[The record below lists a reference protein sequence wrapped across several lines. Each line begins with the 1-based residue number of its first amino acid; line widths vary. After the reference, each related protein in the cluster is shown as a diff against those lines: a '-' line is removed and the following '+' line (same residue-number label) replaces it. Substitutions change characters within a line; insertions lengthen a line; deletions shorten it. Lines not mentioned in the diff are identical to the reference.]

1 MNRCSLCGRRM
12 LISNG
17 EFGLSCLKK
26 SGDLLNLDGIKN
38 LKGEKTLNKE
48 VVKILN
54 KGKLPNKQQKLL
66 TNRYL
71 TLKLLEQVDM
81 SCYDDIRQAIR
92 KDIEKI
98 NTKTTEQDLETMDTM
113 PLKYANEILSLYLK
127 FNLSDKVWTGE
138 EEFELKENMLFN
150 TILFGF
156 SYYYN
161 KKPYLSGMLKRI
173 QTLCW
178 NKGIKELYDH
188 NLDCA
193 AKFLKHSLQPEP
205 QDIVIN
211 NFDIIIDKIKTD
223 ANFQE
228 RIEEIIEKYGK
239 SKTFDTNKHNKE
251 DDKEYK
257 LLTYLN
263 TDLKLS
269 LNNTTINVIGKK
281 TNGKWKLDITI
292 VDVYDFTDY
301 KELQELKDSDSF
313 LDLIGNL
320 ANNVAMISTSC
331 GLINQYNVTIKFS
344 IEY

>member
-26 SGDLLNLDGIKN
+26 SGDLLSLEGIKN

-81 SCYDDIRQAIR
+81 SCYDDIREAIR

-98 NTKTTEQDLETMDTM
+98 NTKTTEKDLETMDTM

-138 EEFELKENMLFN
+138 EEFEFKENIAFN

-161 KKPYLSGMLKRI
+161 KKPYLSGMLQHIQLLIWKAGIEVLKRM
-173 QTLCW
+173 QC
-178 NKGIKELYDH
+178 
-188 NLDCA
+188 DCSA
-193 AKFLKHSLQPEP
+193 EFLKHALQQYPE
-205 QDIVIN
+205 DITIADN
-211 NFDIIIDKIKTD
+211 DLIIDKIKAD
-223 ANFQE
+223 KNFKDK
-228 RIEEIIEKYGK
+228 IKDIIKKYGK
-239 SKTFDTNKHNKE
+239 SKVFNTYESDLE

-257 LLTYLN
+257 KLNYDSTDLTYA
-263 TDLKLS
+263 
-269 LNNTTINVIGKK
+269 LNNTTIFVKGR
-281 TNGKWKLDITI
+281 KLSN
-292 VDVYDFTDY
+292 
-301 KELQELKDSDSF
+301 K
-313 LDLIGNL
+313 
-320 ANNVAMISTSC
+320 C
-331 GLINQYNVTIKFS
+331 
-344 IEY
+344 